1 MKQRMSIGMNWLVLK
16 FTVMTLIVWLWF
28 KAQFASM
35 AEIWRWEVWTW
46 KAVGRLQSHS
56 LDSDTLG
63 RFSLE
68 YCPLSLCLSLSSLIN
83 SDKTMARLVTNSW
96 QKAEAQKSII
106 WACSW
111 RPFGHQFEP
120 SSRDKTLKI
129 WPFEKDARVKQ
140 EKSRVHSIWDGGP
153 SMGGWHM
160 EAITIS
166 QLESDTTS
174 LMDTENGSNQTDYFH
189 DQKRRRRKVL
199 GNWDAKKA
207 GQTAVEHKRLENQR
221 KVRQQQQLWP
231 MKRLAW
237 RTTENS

>member
-16 FTVMTLIVWLWF
+16 FMVMTLIVWLWF

-35 AEIWRWEVWTW
+35 AEIWRWEVGTW

-68 YCPLSLCLSLSSLIN
+68 YCLLSLCLSLSSLIN

-96 QKAEAQKSII
+96 QKVEAQKRII

-111 RPFGHQFEP
+111 RPFGHQFAT

-129 WPFEKDARVKQ
+129 WPFERK
-140 EKSRVHSIWDGGP
+140 
-153 SMGGWHM
+153 M
-160 EAITIS
+160 
-166 QLESDTTS
+166 L
-174 LMDTENGSNQTDYFH
+174 GSN
-189 DQKRRRRKVL
+189 RRRAGCIAFGIEGPPWEVGTWKPLQSHSLRVTQVL
-199 GNWDAKKA
+199 LW
-207 GQTAVEHKRLENQR
+207 TRL
-221 KVRQQQQLWP
+221 
-231 MKRLAW
+231 
-237 RTTENS
+237 

>member
-1 MKQRMSIGMNWLVLK
+1 MCRSL
-16 FTVMTLIVWLWF
+16 
-28 KAQFASM
+28 AQFASM
-35 AEIWRWEVWTW
+35 AEIWRWEVGTW

-63 RFSLE
+63 VLLRLTFCACVSPEIVTSQFSLSKEQRFSLE

-96 QKAEAQKSII
+96 QKAEAQKRFI

-140 EKSRVHSIWDGGP
+140 VLALPQFGSSVTAVGWTRLDHKEKSRVHSIWDGGW
-153 SMGGWHM
+153 S
-160 EAITIS
+160 
-166 QLESDTTS
+166 
-174 LMDTENGSNQTDYFH
+174 
-189 DQKRRRRKVL
+189 
-199 GNWDAKKA
+199 
-207 GQTAVEHKRLENQR
+207 
-221 KVRQQQQLWP
+221 
-231 MKRLAW
+231 
-237 RTTENS
+237 

>member
-1 MKQRMSIGMNWLVLK
+1 
-16 FTVMTLIVWLWF
+16 
-28 KAQFASM
+28 
-35 AEIWRWEVWTW
+35 
-46 KAVGRLQSHS
+46 
-56 LDSDTLG
+56 
-63 RFSLE
+63 
-68 YCPLSLCLSLSSLIN
+68 
-83 SDKTMARLVTNSW
+83 MARLVTNSW
-96 QKAEAQKSII
+96 QKAEAQKRFI

-166 QLESDTTS
+166 QLESDTKAPPPPQG
-174 LMDTENGSNQTDYFH
+174 EEH
-189 DQKRRRRKVL
+189 VL
-199 GNWDAKKA
+199 GKWDAKKA

-221 KVRQQQQLWP
+221 KVRQQHQLWP

>member
-1 MKQRMSIGMNWLVLK
+1 MIDILRLCVSGDSQVTS
-16 FTVMTLIVWLWF
+16 
-28 KAQFASM
+28 QF
-35 AEIWRWEVWTW
+35 
-46 KAVGRLQSHS
+46 S
-56 LDSDTLG
+56 LSKEQ

-140 EKSRVHSIWDGGP
+140 VLSLPQFGSSVTAVAWTRLDHKEKSRVHSIWDGG
-153 SMGGWHM
+153 W
-160 EAITIS
+160 T
-166 QLESDTTS
+166 
-174 LMDTENGSNQTDYFH
+174 
-189 DQKRRRRKVL
+189 
-199 GNWDAKKA
+199 
-207 GQTAVEHKRLENQR
+207 
-221 KVRQQQQLWP
+221 
-231 MKRLAW
+231 
-237 RTTENS
+237 

>member
-1 MKQRMSIGMNWLVLK
+1 MCLLNLHP
-16 FTVMTLIVWLWF
+16 
-28 KAQFASM
+28 
-35 AEIWRWEVWTW
+35 WR
-46 KAVGRLQSHS
+46 KYGDGRLGHGKQ
-56 LDSDTLG
+56 LV

-166 QLESDTTS
+166 QLESDTSS
-174 LMDTENGSNQTDYFH
+174 LMDTENGSNQTDYFN
-189 DQKRRRRKVL
+189 DQKRRRRRHKEKSRCL
-199 GNWDAKKA
+199 
-207 GQTAVEHKRLENQR
+207 TAVEHKRLENQR
-221 KVRQQQQLWP
+221 KVRQQQLWP